1 MSRYPPVGELVDPPA
16 GGLLSKRFVFSVYAI
31 YNNGKIYIG
40 HTADLGSRLQRH
52 NGILKN
58 KKKSYT
64 SKNKGVWE
72 LIYKEEFKTR
82 QEAIKRE
89 KELKSFRGREFV
101 RGQINK
107 GR

>member
-1 MSRYPPVGELVDPPA
+1 M
-16 GGLLSKRFVFSVYAI
+16 FSVYAI

-40 HTADLGSRLQRH
+40 YTSDLCTRLKRH

-58 KKKSYT
+58 KSTSYT
-64 SKNKGVWE
+64 NKNKGIWK

-82 QEAIKRE
+82 QEAVRRE

-101 RGQINK
+101 RSLIKKQ
-107 GR
+107 